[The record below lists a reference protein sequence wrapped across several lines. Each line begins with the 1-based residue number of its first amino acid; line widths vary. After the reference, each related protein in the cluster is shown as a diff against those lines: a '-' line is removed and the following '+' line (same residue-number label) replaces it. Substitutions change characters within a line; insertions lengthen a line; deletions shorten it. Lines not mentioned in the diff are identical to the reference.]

1 MPCWAA
7 AQIYVLFPV
16 IFSPCY
22 EEKSLKTLGKNGKK
36 KKKKI
41 YLIMVLVIFL
51 LYLTKF
57 DLRYLIF

>member
-7 AQIYVLFPV
+7 AQISVLFPV

-36 KKKKI
+36 NK
-41 YLIMVLVIFL
+41 
-51 LYLTKF
+51 
-57 DLRYLIF
+57 

>member
-36 KKKKI
+36 NKI